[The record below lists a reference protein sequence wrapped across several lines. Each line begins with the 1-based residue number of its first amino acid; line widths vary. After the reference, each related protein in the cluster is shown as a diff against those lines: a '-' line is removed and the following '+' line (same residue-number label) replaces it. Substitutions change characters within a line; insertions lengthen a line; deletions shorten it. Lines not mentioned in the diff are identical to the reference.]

1 MKTRDRIL
9 AKAQELFNK
18 KGIGKVSVR
27 SICEELEISL
37 GNFTYHFPD
46 KQKIVVELFFKM
58 IGEMEAA
65 KGGIAI
71 SKEKITFLLE
81 YHKAVFKIQNRY
93 KFFYL
98 NTFELI
104 NSSSEIKSAYGQHLQ
119 KEKRWMKALLGA
131 YSQNGVLQ
139 PNTDLRFIDKL
150 IKVNGMVNRFWII
163 DAELHFDGSEKK
175 KLLHYLALCCSMIE
189 PYLTKSALEE
199 YQIFFDAIE
208 TKQQ

>member
-9 AKAQELFNK
+9 AKAHELFNK
-18 KGIGKVSVR
+18 NGIGKVSVR
-27 SICEELEISL
+27 SICEELGISL

-58 IGEMEAA
+58 VVEMETA
-65 KGGIAI
+65 KGSITVR
-71 SKEKITFLLE
+71 KEKITYLLE

-93 KFFYL
+93 KFFFL

-104 NSSSEIKSAYGQHLQ
+104 NNSSEIKSAYGEHLQ
-119 KEKRWMKALLGA
+119 KEKRWMKALLEA

-139 PNTDLRFIDKL
+139 PIKDLRFVDKL
-150 IKVNGMVNRFWII
+150 INVNGMVNSFWII

-175 KLLHYLALCCSMIE
+175 KLLHYLELCCSIIE
-189 PYLTKSALEE
+189 PYLTKPALEE
-199 YQIFFDAIE
+199 YQSFFGAIE
-208 TKQQ
+208 L